1 MADLYS
7 TLISIL
13 LLLSTASFMIVVAF
27 VCSSISFSRFI
38 LTRKGIAPKIIFG
51 VIFGLLA
58 IYGTLMGTKLA
69 DGTIVNV
76 RELATMIAGV
86 TGGPLAGM
94 LAGLIGGI
102 HRFSVGGATA
112 LPCAISTIV
121 IGVVAGFVGT
131 KLLGK
136 AYLLK
141 GAALAI
147 ILELFAMGL
156 ILVFVTPF
164 ENAVNI
170 VTQIAIPMV
179 LANTI
184 GLVLWMYLFN
194 RWNVLH

>member
-13 LLLSTASFMIVVAF
+13 LLLSTASFMIVFAF

-38 LTRKGIAPKIIFG
+38 LTRKGITPKIIFG

-58 IYGTLMGTKLA
+58 IYGTFMGTKLA

-102 HRFSVGGATA
+102 HRFSVGEATA

-121 IGVVAGFVGT
+121 IGVVAGFVST

-136 AYLLK
+136 AYLPKVQHL
-141 GAALAI
+141 
-147 ILELFAMGL
+147 
-156 ILVFVTPF
+156 P
-164 ENAVNI
+164 
-170 VTQIAIPMV
+170 
-179 LANTI
+179 
-184 GLVLWMYLFN
+184 
-194 RWNVLH
+194 

>member
-58 IYGTLMGTKLA
+58 IYGTFMGTKLA

-121 IGVVAGFVGT
+121 IGVVAGFVST
-131 KLLGK
+131 KLIGK